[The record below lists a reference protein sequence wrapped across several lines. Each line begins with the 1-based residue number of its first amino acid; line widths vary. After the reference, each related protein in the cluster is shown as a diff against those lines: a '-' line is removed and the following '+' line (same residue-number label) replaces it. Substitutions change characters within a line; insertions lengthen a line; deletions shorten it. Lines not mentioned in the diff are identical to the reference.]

1 MDDLAHAATKRGAL
15 SSRMASGMITS
26 ITGQVISQ
34 ILRLGGNLVLARLLF
49 PEAFGLMALVNL
61 LMWTLQS
68 LSDVGVSAAIIR
80 HERGDDPRFLDT
92 AFTVQVLRG
101 AALWIV
107 GTALAIPMA
116 HLYGEPGLVELVP
129 VASFSAV
136 VSGFTSTKLI
146 SLARKI
152 LPARIVAIEIGS
164 QAASLIAIAAI
175 AYWKRSVW
183 ALVIGGLL
191 SAALRVV
198 ASHVAIPGRRD
209 RFDWDRAAVR
219 ELALFGRWVT
229 LSTTFNFIAFRI
241 DLALVALLVP
251 VDILGIYS
259 IAIMLSNV
267 VREVLAQFNGLI
279 VLPTLSTALRSGPDA
294 LPRVIVRVRGNILPA
309 ALAGTV
315 AAVSLAPVLFDGL
328 YDPRYHDAGWIAQL
342 SMLGVWFSYLCDMS
356 GSALLAIG
364 DSRSWAITTAF
375 KAVATTVGCLVGN
388 WLGGLPGLILGAAA
402 SALSTYLLAVW
413 QLARHGVH
421 ILRGDLRFSAFG
433 VALCLVAAGLPRL
446 LSGGV
451 SGRVLAAWSAGVAV
465 LMVTPLAFWALRR
478 LRRNVEV

>member
-1 MDDLAHAATKRGAL
+1 MDDHADAATERNAL
-15 SSRMASGMITS
+15 SRRMASGTITS
-26 ITGQVISQ
+26 IAGQVISQ
-34 ILRLGGNLVLARLLF
+34 VLRLGGNLVLARLLF

-68 LSDVGVSAAIIR
+68 VSDVGLSAAIVR

-101 AALWIV
+101 VALWIV
-107 GTALAIPMA
+107 GTALAVPMA
-116 HLYGEPGLVELVP
+116 HLYGEPDLVALVP

-136 VSGFTSTKLI
+136 LFGISSIKLI
-146 SLARKI
+146 TLARRI
-152 LPARIVAIEIGS
+152 LPGRIIAIDIGSQVISIVAIV
-164 QAASLIAIAAI
+164 AIAL
-175 AYWKRSVW
+175 WQRSVW

-191 SAALRVV
+191 SAALRAI

-209 RFDWDRAAVR
+209 RFGWERSAVR
-219 ELALFGRWVT
+219 ELLEFGRWVT
-229 LSTTFNFIAFRI
+229 LGTTFNFIAFRI

-259 IAIMLSNV
+259 IAVMLSNV
-267 VREVLAQFNGLI
+267 VREVLAQVNRLI

-294 LPRVIVRVRGNILPA
+294 LPRVIGKVRSNILPA
-309 ALAGTV
+309 ALAGTIAV
-315 AAVSLAPVLFDGL
+315 VSLAPVLFDGL
-328 YDPRYHDAGWIAQL
+328 YDERYRDAGWIAQL

-375 KAVATTVGCLVGN
+375 KAAATTVGCLVGH

-402 SALSTYLLAVW
+402 SAIATYLLAVW
-413 QLARHGVH
+413 QLARHRVY
-421 ILRGDLRFSAFG
+421 ILRGDLAFSAIG
-433 VALCLVAAGLPRL
+433 VVLGLLAAGLPRL

-451 SGRVLAAWSAGVAV
+451 RGHVLAAWSAGVAV
-465 LMVTPLAFWALRR
+465 LMVPPLSLWALHR
-478 LRRNVEV
+478 LRRNIEL